1 MTEVIAVS
9 TATTFS
15 CAFLDAYLDADL
27 REHLEREGSLPP
39 DARAALAAHLRRTL
53 TACVAYIPGRLVARQ
68 MADPLPGRISGSFW
82 YGSLLFADLSG
93 FTSLSEKLSVLGKQG
108 AEEVSGVVNQLFEA
122 LVAEVLTHQG
132 VLLKFGGDALT
143 AFFDTES
150 LGPLHAMAATHAAL
164 AMQERMAAFAELKTR
179 RGTFRLQL
187 RVGVHSGKVFAAEVG
202 DPNHIELV
210 VTGPEVNRVA
220 TAQEIAA
227 PGEVVISDYTANLL
241 EGAILTP
248 RKAGF
253 HRITSLPAISLPPP
267 EPNPIALDGPDD
279 LETLEQLAHRVEAL
293 RPYLVRNLPRRFLDP
308 TVFEMGEFRPV
319 TVLFA
324 NFHNFSALLTCA
336 GEDAAFAAS
345 VLNAY
350 FRRAQA
356 VVHRYDGIVNK
367 VDMYT
372 HGDKLMALFGAPNV
386 HEDDPLRAVRCALE
400 LDEALQG
407 ANTEIATLLEEAGDE
422 NSPTSLLHQ
431 RVGLNTGTVFA
442 GRVGG
447 FQRYEYT
454 VMGSAVN
461 LAARLMAATDDGTVL
476 LSPATRKAVE
486 RQVAVADQPPLKLK
500 GLTAP
505 VIPARALSMLDV
517 ERGPRRS
524 ADTSVGHSPFIGR
537 DTVLVL
543 LTDRA
548 KAALQGA
555 GHTLALVGEAGI
567 GKTRLAEELTRNL
580 IVASFSRD
588 ASETIP
594 SFQIYSG
601 DCQSY
606 EQTMPYAAIRAPLRH
621 LLRLNPNGR
630 GNPRS
635 AGATWLNQI
644 ETRAGQLAPSL
655 HRFTPLLGDAL
666 GVTLPDTPLTSAL
679 SNEQRHN
686 RLQELL
692 VALFLGAA
700 HQEPLLLSLED
711 IQWADAS
718 SLELLSRLTQS
729 LPRTPLLLFLNYRPD
744 PPIDE
749 PWGTL
754 PTTTR
759 LELDELT
766 TEDSIELLA
775 AMLNGP
781 PPPEVLPLLERT
793 QGNPYFIEELVRSLI
808 TSEVLAR
815 GEAGMWVVTR
825 PLDQVAVP
833 TSIEGLIFARLD
845 RLDEPRH
852 GLVQVASVIGRR
864 FQRAVLEEVDST
876 LTPIDDK
883 LLSLIDD
890 EIIVTEEAVQMLQSY
905 LFRHA
910 LLRDVAYEGIL
921 YARRRDLHRRVA
933 QQIERLNFG
942 HLDDS
947 LTLLAY
953 HYRLAEV
960 WELAFFYHKQA
971 GVSAQRRYAN
981 REALTLFATA
991 LDITQ
996 HLASD
1001 AQEASAA
1008 LCFIEPIPVLVAE
1021 LHERRSYI
1029 CALLGESDEARTGYL
1044 EALRLVNQM
1053 RADDTCGLPSVT
1065 EPQRTRLQVQLDA
1078 TTVRL
1083 HRHLATLC
1091 EQQTSYDQAFEWLER
1106 GMEQATPE
1114 THTELAR
1121 CYLLGARISYIQG
1134 KFAESLDWAQTGLS
1148 IAEYLDNLV
1157 DQAQALV
1164 RIGVIWSEQNEP
1176 AKGVPALEKA
1186 CKLFEQANHLSG
1198 LNQAFNN
1205 LGIVCYRLGRL
1216 REAINYY
1223 GQCLQISEN
1232 IGDVITMARASNN
1245 LALALV
1251 ERGHLERA
1259 SELYQYSS
1267 EQFRRIGSEQGVAN
1281 TMLNR
1286 GEVLLL
1292 QGQPA
1297 EAMDLF
1303 RESIAILERINVRID
1318 LPEGL
1323 RLAAEASLELDE
1335 MDQARDYATARGMI
1349 ALELGMALEEALARQ
1364 VLGQIALS
1372 QHAFSRASDELE
1384 QSRAALEQLE
1394 NRSKLGKVLYWQ
1406 ARLAQAQGHTDQ
1418 VRPMLQQAQ
1427 EIFQEFHAQRDLQ
1440 RLREF
1445 LAELD
1450 PAGPVARSAWH
1461 GAASEPSERKGKD

>member
-1 MTEVIAVS
+1 LKA
-9 TATTFS
+9 
-15 CAFLDAYLDADL
+15 
-27 REHLEREGSLPP
+27 HLEREGDLPP
-39 DARAALAAHLRRTL
+39 DARADLAAHLRRTL

-68 MADPLPGRISGSFW
+68 MVDPLPGRISGAFW
-82 YGSLLFADLSG
+82 QGSLLFADLSG

-108 AEEVSGVVNQLFEA
+108 AEEVSGVVNRLFEA
-122 LVAEVLTHQG
+122 LVAEVLNHQG

-143 AFFDTES
+143 AFFDTAS
-150 LGPLHAMAATHAAL
+150 LGSGSLHAMAATHAAL
-164 AMQERMAAFAELKTR
+164 AMQARMADFAELKTR

-202 DPNHIELV
+202 DLSHIELV

-227 PGEVVISDYTANLL
+227 PGEVVISDYTAHLL
-241 EGAILTP
+241 EGAVRTP
-248 RKAGF
+248 RKEGF
-253 HRITSLPAISLPPP
+253 QRITSLPAIALPPP
-267 EPNPIALDGPDD
+267 EPDPIPLDGPDD
-279 LETLEQLAHRVEAL
+279 LETLEELAHQVEAL

-308 TVFEMGEFRPV
+308 TIFEMGEFRPV
-319 TVLFA
+319 SVLFA
-324 NFHNFSALLTCA
+324 NFHDFSALLTRA
-336 GEDAAFAAS
+336 GEDAPLAAS

-356 VVHRYDGIVNK
+356 VVHRYDGMVNK

-400 LDEALQG
+400 LNEALQG
-407 ANTEIATLLEEAGDE
+407 ANAEIATLLEAAGYPDP
-422 NSPTSLLHQ
+422 SPGDVLQQ

-454 VMGSAVN
+454 VMGSTVN
-461 LAARLMAATDDGTVL
+461 LAARLMSATEDGTVL

-486 RQVAVADQPPLKLK
+486 RQVAVADHPPLKLK
-500 GLTAP
+500 GLAAP
-505 VIPARALSMLDV
+505 VIPARALTMLDV

-524 ADTSVGHSPFIGR
+524 ADPSVGHSPLIGR
-537 DTVLVL
+537 DAVLAF
-543 LTDRA
+543 LTGIARA
-548 KAALQGA
+548 AIQGE
-555 GHTLALVGEAGI
+555 GHILALVGEAGI

-580 IVASFSRD
+580 IVASYARD
-588 ASETIP
+588 ASEHIP

-606 EQTMPYAAIRAPLRH
+606 EQTTPYAAIRTPLRH
-621 LLRLNPNGR
+621 LLRLTPNDGSGEGR
-630 GNPRS
+630 HRGSDAVRL
-635 AGATWLNQI
+635 AHI
-644 ETRAGQLAPSL
+644 ETRVGKLAPSL
-655 HRFTPLLGDAL
+655 HRFTPLLGDVL
-666 GVTLPDTPLTSAL
+666 GVALPDTPLTGGL
-679 SNEQRHN
+679 NNEQRHN
-686 RLQELL
+686 LLQELL
-692 VALFLGAA
+692 VALFLGIA
-700 HQEPLLLSLED
+700 HQEPLLFSLED
-711 IQWADAS
+711 VQWADAS
-718 SLELLSRLTQS
+718 SLELLGRLAQALS
-729 LPRTPLLLFLNYRPD
+729 KAPLLLLLNYRPD
-744 PPIDE
+744 PPIEE
-749 PWGTL
+749 PWSDL
-754 PTTTR
+754 SLTTR
-759 LELDELT
+759 LELEELT
-766 TEDSIELLA
+766 MEDSIELLA

-808 TSEVLAR
+808 ASGDLAR
-815 GEAGMWVVTR
+815 SESGMWVLTR
-825 PLDQVAVP
+825 PLEQVAVP

-876 LTPIDDK
+876 LTPIDEK

-890 EIIVTEEAVQMLQSY
+890 EIIVSEETMQVLQSY

-921 YARRRDLHRRVA
+921 YARRRELHRRVA
-933 QQIERLNFG
+933 QQIEQLHVGN
-942 HLDDS
+942 LDDH
-947 LTLLAY
+947 LALLAY

-960 WELAFFYHKQA
+960 WDLAFFYHKAA
-971 GVSAQRRYAN
+971 GVAAQKRYAN
-981 REALTLFATA
+981 REALSLFATA
-991 LDITQ
+991 LEMIQ
-996 HLASD
+996 HVAPEG
-1001 AQEASAA
+1001 EARGETGGAGGDSAA
-1008 LCFIEPIPVLVAE
+1008 LSFIEPIPMLVAE

-1029 CALLGESDEARTGYL
+1029 RALLGESDEARTGYL
-1044 EALRLVNQM
+1044 EALHLVEQV
-1053 RADDTCGLPSVT
+1053 RDGESSAFWSTSAT
-1065 EPQRTRLQVQLDA
+1065 EPQRTRLLHQLGE

-1091 EQQTSYDQAFEWLER
+1091 EQQTCYDQAFAWLER
-1106 GMEQATPE
+1106 GMDQATAE
-1114 THTELAR
+1114 THMELAR

-1134 KFAESLDWAQTGLS
+1134 KFSESLDWAETGLS
-1148 IAEYLDNLV
+1148 IAEYLDNIA
-1157 DQAQALV
+1157 DQAQSLV

-1176 AKGVPALEKA
+1176 SKGIPALEKA
-1186 CKLFEQANHLSG
+1186 CQLFEQVNHLSG
-1198 LNQAFNN
+1198 LNQALNN
-1205 LGIVCYRLGRL
+1205 LGIACYRVGRL
-1216 REAINYY
+1216 REAMNYY

-1232 IGDVITMARASNN
+1232 IGDVVTMARASNN
-1245 LALALV
+1245 LALVLV

-1292 QGQPA
+1292 QGQPG
-1297 EAMDLF
+1297 EAMHLF

-1318 LPEGL
+1318 LPEVL

-1335 MDQARDYATARGMI
+1335 VDPSQDYATRSRDIAR
-1349 ALELGMALEEALARQ
+1349 ALGMALEEALARQ
-1364 VLGQIALS
+1364 VLGQIALC
-1372 QHAFSRASDELE
+1372 QHAFSVAQEELE
-1384 QSRAALEQLE
+1384 QSRAVLEQLE

-1406 ARLAQAQGHTDQ
+1406 ARLAQALGHTDQ
-1418 VRPMLQQAQ
+1418 VSPLLREAQ
-1427 EIFQEFHAQRDLQ
+1427 DLFQEFHAQRDLELV
-1440 RLREF
+1440 RTF

-1450 PAGPVARSAWH
+1450 PA
-1461 GAASEPSERKGKD
+1461 AAEQVTHEA